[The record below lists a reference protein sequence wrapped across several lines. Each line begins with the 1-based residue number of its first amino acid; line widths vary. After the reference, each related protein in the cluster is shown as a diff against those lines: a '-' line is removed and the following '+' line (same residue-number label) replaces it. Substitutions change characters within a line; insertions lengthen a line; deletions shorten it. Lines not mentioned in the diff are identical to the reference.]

1 MRIILDVCLVRVYN
15 VKWRLNFLLKPKQK
29 NFKKLMNSLYVD
41 DSKQGEIKR
50 IRKSEKIEKMH
61 KRDELRKPALG
72 KSTVNF

>member
-1 MRIILDVCLVRVYN
+1 
-15 VKWRLNFLLKPKQK
+15 
-29 NFKKLMNSLYVD
+29 MNSLYVD

-72 KSTVNF
+72 KSAVNF